1 VNKSSKCW
9 ENRAMTAREWLAIF
23 RNHDQLTKLRG
34 TTFSWFGMNDPKD
47 EAQLSRRREDLSKE
61 IVAWRVTLRRKR
73 YLSRPFDEKS
83 HASVD
88 GKVLD
93 PSLVDVTEVASAN
106 REVVFK
112 EVLFNGKQ
120 REDLPLTPLH
130 VTKGEREVASQLKNM
145 KKADLVKRIEN
156 LVSKFSD
163 ESAIRFYT
171 EQLGNIQKKL
181 ASTKKEI
188 IIALCE
194 EIEQQEELLNV
205 QNQENTKQMNDI

>member
-1 VNKSSKCW
+1 
-9 ENRAMTAREWLAIF
+9 
-23 RNHDQLTKLRG
+23 
-34 TTFSWFGMNDPKD
+34 
-47 EAQLSRRREDLSKE
+47 
-61 IVAWRVTLRRKR
+61 
-73 YLSRPFDEKS
+73 LSRPFDEKS

-93 PSLVDVTEVASAN
+93 PSLVDVMEVASAN

-163 ESAIRFYT
+163 QSTIRFYT
-171 EQLGNIQKKL
+171 EQLGKTKRSWHPPRKKSL
-181 ASTKKEI
+181 LPSVKRLSSKKNYSTYRIRKT
-188 IIALCE
+188 
-194 EIEQQEELLNV
+194 
-205 QNQENTKQMNDI
+205 QNR

>member
-1 VNKSSKCW
+1 MSSIYK
-9 ENRAMTAREWLAIF
+9 LP
-23 RNHDQLTKLRG
+23 LTPL
-34 TTFSWFGMNDPKD
+34 PIYP
-47 EAQLSRRREDLSKE
+47 Q
-61 IVAWRVTLRRKR
+61 

-88 GKVLD
+88 SKALD
-93 PSLVDVTEVASAN
+93 PSLVDVTEVAPAN
-106 REVVFK
+106 REMVFK
-112 EVLFNGKQ
+112 EVLINGKQ
-120 REDLPLTPLH
+120 RVDLPLTPLY

-145 KKADLVKRIEN
+145 KKADLVKRFEN

-188 IIALCE
+188 IIASVKRLSSKKNYSTCR
-194 EIEQQEELLNV
+194 IRKPQQ
-205 QNQENTKQMNDI
+205 QINDT

>member
-1 VNKSSKCW
+1 
-9 ENRAMTAREWLAIF
+9 M
-23 RNHDQLTKLRG
+23 
-34 TTFSWFGMNDPKD
+34 
-47 EAQLSRRREDLSKE
+47 
-61 IVAWRVTLRRKR
+61 
-73 YLSRPFDEKS
+73 
-83 HASVD
+83 
-88 GKVLD
+88 
-93 PSLVDVTEVASAN
+93 DVTEVASAN

-130 VTKGEREVASQLKNM
+130 VTKGEMEVASQLKNM

-163 ESAIRFYT
+163 ESAIRFYM

-205 QNQENTKQMNDI
+205 QNQENTKQMNDIWMVVSFIYI